1 LLIVENSHIN
11 GENDDDDDL
20 ESCAV
25 FFSLAN
31 FSILA
36 TKKSEGAN
44 QCFLFG
50 EISPNFD
57 LKNMT
62 QIRQISKEK
71 NKSRKNR
78 QIFMISSSR

>member
-1 LLIVENSHIN
+1 MVENSRIN
-11 GENDDDDDL
+11 VENDDDDDL
-20 ESCAV
+20 ELCEV
-25 FFSLAN
+25 FSSLAN

-36 TKKSEGAN
+36 TKKSEDAN

-62 QIRQISKEK
+62 SPYTKDISWK
-71 NKSRKNR
+71 R
-78 QIFMISSSR
+78 

>member
-1 LLIVENSHIN
+1 MEKMMMMMIW
-11 GENDDDDDL
+11 
-20 ESCAV
+20 SCV
-25 FFSLAN
+25 QCFFCLAN

-62 QIRQISKEK
+62 SPYTKDFSWK
-71 NKSRKNR
+71 K
-78 QIFMISSSR
+78 

>member
-1 LLIVENSHIN
+1 MRCAILDSSLLIVENSHIN

-20 ESCAV
+20 ELCAV
-25 FFSLAN
+25 FFSLVN

-62 QIRQISKEK
+62 SPYTKDFSWK
-71 NKSRKNR
+71 K
-78 QIFMISSSR
+78 